1 LSYDVLSGDLGGPS
15 PMRLQGLGLRFGVR
29 YRF

>member
-1 LSYDVLSGDLGGPS
+1 LSYDVLSGDLGIPN